1 MGELLR
7 DSSGNTITDSTG
19 KPFTEEDFEKA
30 FDASI
35 QMVERF
41 DVPVRLK
48 DIDKNTHVFA
58 VGRTAND
65 LVLLVTN
72 ERKQQQ
78 ILTTSQSVYAH
89 ADVCLPVATK

>member
-35 QMVERF
+35 QMVECF

-65 LVLLVTN
+65 LVLLVMN
-72 ERKQQQ
+72 KRKQQQ
-78 ILTTSQSVYAH
+78 ILTTSQSAYAH
-89 ADVCLPVATK
+89 SDVCLPVATK